1 MLGDTNS
8 GKRNPKSGDEWTLVS
23 HHNQRRHTAGLPAPA
38 HEAKTQ
44 RVGDHNT
51 GQGTTHSNTTWSSG
65 SNPMHPAAKRQ
76 ENKDKGHHRLGDNHW
91 RLLGS
96 WRNQPAGPNSDRKD
110 QILGADL
117 RQTKKDSDKV
127 RMITDLRDLNQCH
140 TIERHRPQT
149 WHQVCKLLREERG
162 QWALTLDLKGYFH
175 HLGIHPKT
183 RRWMRFK
190 HNGQGYQIEAMP
202 FGWSMSPF
210 WAHRMSKPIRAL
222 LNQWNVPHAVGRRHP
237 ILGRDKADV
246 CTSATRLINLLT
258 KLGVCIN
265 PSKSMSQPAQEFT
278 YLGHHWNL
286 VTNRLTPLQPKVASA
301 IQDCK
306 HQLKSNV
313 TTPYHLASLA
323 GKLLDSNKSNTALT
337 GLPQQIMRLAGK
349 LAARTA
355 HFNPQLTLKQAWRKS
370 TAKTALQQPTQAT
383 SQAAPPPPLQRTL
396 QTALQA
402 LQQPV
407 PRVFRSSQQPLTM
420 QTDASEKAW
429 GATLIKDKHELAT
442 SADVWTTRQSA
453 LHITHRE
460 CLATSLA
467 LSHMERLLPPNSHL
481 HVQTDSMATALAW
494 KNGSKNTIMNH
505 IVRPCL
511 MRLHAKGIFTTA
523 EHIPGTTNRRADWLS
538 RNPDPKNYQLD
549 QSLFKR
555 ICHRHNFWPTIDLF
569 ASRHNR
575 QLQRYCS
582 WRMDKKSQGNALQ
595 LNWAKER
602 GWMNPPWD
610 LIPQCLQKNQGQQGD
625 SALLPPTL
633 ADSPLVERP
642 EPTPSQPNDNCQQPA
657 NLQRPRRKANAIPT
671 LANPFLCADWRGK
684 KNQQPAAQTD
694 LAAIG
699 VPTRHP
705 HQHSH

>member
-1 MLGDTNS
+1 MGKSNHQLETSGLSSAITTNADTLQGCQHLLMRQRLNAWETITRDKVLLTAIQRGVRAPIQCIPQPNDKRTRTRDNTDLATTIGDYL
-8 GKRNPKSGDEWTLVS
+8 E
-23 HHNQRRHTAGLPAPA
+23 AGVISRLDPTQT
-38 HEAKTQ
+38 AKTKYWVPIFG
-44 RVGDHNT
+44 R
-51 GQGTTHSNTTWSSG
+51 
-65 SNPMHPAAKRQ
+65 P
-76 ENKDKGHHRLGDNHW
+76 
-91 RLLGS
+91 
-96 WRNQPAGPNSDRKD
+96 
-110 QILGADL
+110 
-117 RQTKKDSDKV
+117 KKDSDKV

-222 LNQWNVPHAVGRRHP
+222 LNQWNVPHAWWVDDIL

-355 HFNPQLTLKQAWRKS
+355 YFNPQLTLKQAWRKS
-370 TAKTALQQPTQAT
+370 TAKTALQQHTQPT

-460 CLATSLA
+460 CLATALA

-582 WRMDKKSQGNALQ
+582 WRMDRKSQGNALQ
-595 LNWAKER
+595 LDWAKER

-610 LIPQCLQKNQGQQGD
+610 LIPQCLQKIKDNK
-625 SALLPPTL
+625 ATVLCCLPHWPTAHWWRDL
-633 ADSPLVERP
+633 CR
-642 EPTPSQPNDNCQQPA
+642 
-657 NLQRPRRKANAIPT
+657 RRKSTALGRAGDRESVLYIVAGGET
-671 LANPFLCADWRGK
+671 
-684 KNQQPAAQTD
+684 
-694 LAAIG
+694 
-699 VPTRHP
+699 
-705 HQHSH
+705 